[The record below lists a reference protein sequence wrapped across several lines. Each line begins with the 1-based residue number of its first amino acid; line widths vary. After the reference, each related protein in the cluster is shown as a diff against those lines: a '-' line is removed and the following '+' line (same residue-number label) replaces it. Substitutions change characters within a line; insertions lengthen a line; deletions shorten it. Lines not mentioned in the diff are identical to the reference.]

1 MMCVVAV
8 AGSLSVENVLAQP
21 APPATQ
27 PAPATAPAAAPAT
40 PTDAEIALQRKLDQ
54 PFNLTLE
61 KVALSE
67 AFKQIAATAQISL
80 QVDPACYDALPYG
93 QTTRV
98 SADFR
103 NSKLKSAIEE
113 VLVPLSLQ
121 QTVSGATV
129 VIRPSGPLA
138 RIGRRADWEEL
149 KLLQELR
156 TGPDLKLAPNGD
168 FDWTTA
174 LRASL
179 DSRPQLVVSFA
190 GEGAVPRALQDK
202 AMEQLKKQLPL
213 SAFRAL
219 ELYTQLTHQIWF
231 VEAGPL
237 TGSGSIHI
245 MPLRSWID
253 RQLQRPIQLAF
264 TSAPLDQVVAELSHL
279 SGIRFTPEPGL
290 YRAVPVVSLA
300 ASNCSVMQALE
311 TLSGATPIAFDIR
324 DDSILLHLAGN
335 SPAPAPTSPRVVDS
349 IVGRIAVPVGS
360 SGMSM
365 DVMIHESD
373 LTPEMNE
380 MRKKKIA
387 EALQAMEKAWT
398 PAETTQ
404 PATPPVPPVP
414 ATAPAPEKKAE

>member
-1 MMCVVAV
+1 VA
-8 AGSLSVENVLAQP
+8 
-21 APPATQ
+21 
-27 PAPATAPAAAPAT
+27 AT
-40 PTDAEIALQRKLDQ
+40 PTDAEIALQRKLDL
-54 PFNLTLE
+54 PFNLTLQ
-61 KVALSE
+61 KVELSE

-93 QTTRV
+93 ATTRV

-103 NSKLKSAIEE
+103 QSKLKAAIEE
-113 VLVPLSLQ
+113 VLLPLSLQ

-149 KLLQELR
+149 KLLHELR
-156 TGPDLKLAPNGD
+156 TGPDLKLSPNGE

-179 DSRPQLVVSFA
+179 DSRPHLVVSFA
-190 GEGAVPRALQDK
+190 AEASIPRALQDK

-237 TGSGSIHI
+237 SGSGSIHI
-245 MPLRSWID
+245 MPLRPWID
-253 RQLQRPIQLAF
+253 RQLERPIQLAF

-335 SPAPAPTSPRVVDS
+335 TPAPPSAPRVVDS
-349 IVGRIAVPVGS
+349 IVGRIAVPVGG

-365 DVMIHESD
+365 DVLIHESD
-373 LTPEMNE
+373 LTPELNDL
-380 MRKKKIA
+380 RKKKIA
-387 EALQAMEKAWT
+387 EALQAMDKAWSAPPAPPQPETTRPVAPGT
-398 PAETTQ
+398 PAPT
-404 PATPPVPPVP
+404 
-414 ATAPAPEKKAE
+414 TAPAPEKKE